1 MEVAKAGRK
10 LILLVDDELLLHRA
24 IERAAAAVGIDVLH
38 ATSGAEGLR
47 LAFEKNPDLVLLDMN
62 MPQMD
67 GSVVLAQLKGDA
79 RTRRIPVVIFSGRT
93 DHEDRIAALGLG
105 AEDYFEKPFELDM
118 LMRRVEHHIFKAS
131 ERMMAR
137 AEPLTETAPEGTPAI
152 SRR

>member
-24 IERAAAAVGIDVLH
+24 IERAAAAVGINVVH
-38 ATSGAEGLR
+38 ATNGADGLR
-47 LAFEKNPDLVLLDMN
+47 MALEKNPDLVLLDMN

-67 GSVVLAQLKGDA
+67 GSAVLERLKTNE
-79 RTRRIPVVIFSGRT
+79 RTMRIPVVIFSGRT

-131 ERMMAR
+131 ERMAR
-137 AEPLTETAPEGTPAI
+137 AEPLLDTQPEGTPAV